1 MSQKKIGVYGGSFDP
16 VHIAHLILAEC
27 CRESLQLDEVR
38 FVPANISP
46 LKQSDKPL
54 DSKHRVEMLRLA
66 IGGNDRFVLDT
77 RELDRAGVS
86 YTIDTVQSMAQEF
99 PDAELILL
107 MGADSLVDIAKWKS
121 TEQLLSLVSI
131 GAIARGGVGEPPWE
145 ALRPF
150 VSEAR
155 WNLIQRKV
163 TAPILEVSS
172 SNLRH
177 RIRNG
182 LSVRYQ
188 VPAAVE
194 AYIKQHQLYSD

>member
-1 MSQKKIGVYGGSFDP
+1 MSQKKIGIYGGSFDP
-16 VHIAHLILAEC
+16 IHIAHLILAEC

-46 LKQSDKPL
+46 LKQSGNPL
-54 DSKHRVEMLRLA
+54 DGKHRVEMLRLA
-66 IGGNDRFVLDT
+66 IRGNEQFILDT

-107 MGADSLVDIAKWKS
+107 MGADSLMDIAKWKS
-121 TEQLLSLVSI
+121 PEQLLSLVSI

-155 WNLIQRKV
+155 WKQIQRKV
-163 TAPILEVSS
+163 TAPSLDLSS
-172 SNLRH
+172 SNLRQ
-177 RIRNG
+177 RIRDG
-182 LSVRYQ
+182 LSIRYQ
-188 VPAAVE
+188 LPESVE
-194 AYIKQHQLYSD
+194 DYIKQHQLYSS

>member
-1 MSQKKIGVYGGSFDP
+1 
-16 VHIAHLILAEC
+16 
-27 CRESLQLDEVR
+27 
-38 FVPANISP
+38 
-46 LKQSDKPL
+46 
-54 DSKHRVEMLRLA
+54 
-66 IGGNDRFVLDT
+66 
-77 RELDRAGVS
+77 
-86 YTIDTVQSMAQEF
+86 MAQEF

-155 WNLIQRKV
+155 WSLIQRKV

-172 SNLRH
+172 SNLRQ

>member
-1 MSQKKIGVYGGSFDP
+1 MSQKKIGIYGGSFDP
-16 VHIAHLILAEC
+16 IHIAHLILAES

-46 LKQSDKPL
+46 LKQSGKPL
-54 DSKHRVEMLRLA
+54 DNKHRIEMLQLA

-86 YTIDTVQSMAQEF
+86 YTIDTVQSLAKEF

-107 MGADSLVDIAKWKS
+107 MGADSLRDIAKWKS
-121 TEQLLSLVSI
+121 PELLLSMVTV
-131 GAIARGGVGEPPWE
+131 GVIARGGVGEPPWQ

-155 WNLIQRKV
+155 WSSIQRKV

-172 SNLRH
+172 TNLRQ
-177 RIRNG
+177 RIRDG

-188 VPAAVE
+188 LPASVE
-194 AYIKQHQLYSD
+194 AYIKHHQLYSE

>member
-1 MSQKKIGVYGGSFDP
+1 MSQKKIGIYGGSFDP
-16 VHIAHLILAEC
+16 IHIAHLILAEC

-46 LKQSDKPL
+46 LKQAGKPL

-107 MGADSLVDIAKWKS
+107 MGADSLRDIAQWKS
-121 TEQLLSLVSI
+121 PEQLLSIVSI
-131 GAIARGGVGEPPWE
+131 GAIARGGVGEPPWN

-155 WNLIQRKV
+155 WKLIQRNV
-163 TAPILEVSS
+163 TAPILEISS
-172 SNLRH
+172 SNLRQ
-177 RIRNG
+177 RIRDG
-182 LSVRYQ
+182 ASVRYQ
-188 VPAAVE
+188 LPASVA
-194 AYIKQHQLYSD
+194 AYIQQHQIYSQ